1 MYQYL
6 VGMEDENIL
15 GSGDEDDDEIEV
27 TAQEVYEKLKEAWL
41 NEKFSPELLESKI
54 ELVDCMLVQVKEIEN
69 GMSDK
74 SKTKDLVSSLQ
85 KIELERVKF
94 VIASYLRERLKKIEA
109 NVIHVLEQE
118 GNGAGKLSAE
128 ELVFAKTFAD
138 NLQKHFNT
146 LALQHMPENMQK
158 LDEKKNIPRPNT
170 DAYVLVKVNERQDQV
185 LLDPDDE
192 PVDLDPGTIH
202 CVRYQPVASLIDANT
217 VSLI

>member
-1 MYQYL
+1 M

-170 DAYVLVKVNERQDQV
+170 DAYVLVKVNERQEQV

-192 PVDLDPGTIH
+192 PVDLDAGTIH
-202 CVRYQPVASLIDANT
+202 CVRYQPVASLVDANT